1 MGESYP
7 EMILEDAIVE
17 RYENSSLS
25 IKVNARVLEIYD
37 KDRMWAG
44 SDVAFTQLAGNG
56 EIDSEGSAGLLLI
69 DNNSEVYTLGNGSR
83 FTLVADGMTL
93 SAPDLRWVRKTQ
105 QLYGTVDGEV
115 EITKEDGSVM
125 RGTGF
130 YADTLSRA
138 FALEG
143 GVSGSMVS
151 GGDKPESVS
160 VPGQENVPNSGPDT
174 GPDTGPEQPLAAQVA
189 EKADQV
195 SGLPAGAGE

>member
-1 MGESYP
+1 
-7 EMILEDAIVE
+7 MILEDAVVE

-37 KDRMWAG
+37 KDRVWAG
-44 SDVAFTQLAGNG
+44 TDVAFTQLAGNG
-56 EIDSEGSAGLLLI
+56 SGKIDSEGSAGLLLI

-93 SAPDLRWVRKTQ
+93 SAPDLRWIRKTQ

-143 GVSGSMVS
+143 GVSGTMVS
-151 GGDKPESVS
+151 GGAGPVS
-160 VPGQENVPNSGPDT
+160 GTADPAPARE
-174 GPDTGPEQPLAAQVA
+174 PEQ
-189 EKADQV
+189 ADQV
-195 SGLPAGAGE
+195 AGSPAGTGE